1 MWVDIFNF
9 SEEDKEVLSH
19 TKNLI
24 HQGKIKLFMSP
35 LFSLNNNDNDS
46 DNGNDSESDSDRD
59 SDSDNQV
66 HTFGQLQS
74 REKRVYE
81 GCTTLQYFI
90 LFSEKDSFLFS

>member
-1 MWVDIFNF
+1 
-9 SEEDKEVLSH
+9 
-19 TKNLI
+19 
-24 HQGKIKLFMSP
+24 MSP
-35 LFSLNNNDNDS
+35 LFLLNNNDNDS
-46 DNGNDSESDSDRD
+46 DNGNDSESDSD

-66 HTFGQLQS
+66 YTFGQLQS

>member
-1 MWVDIFNF
+1 MWVDIFSF
-9 SEEDKEVLSH
+9 SEEDKEVLSYA
-19 TKNLI
+19 KNLM

-35 LFSLNNNDNDS
+35 LFLLSNNDNDS

-66 HTFGQLQS
+66 YTFGQLQS

-90 LFSEKDSFLFS
+90 LFSEKDIFLFS

>member
-35 LFSLNNNDNDS
+35 LFLLNNNDNDS
-46 DNGNDSESDSDRD
+46 DNGNDSKSDSD

-66 HTFGQLQS
+66 YTFGQLQS

>member
-35 LFSLNNNDNDS
+35 LFLLNNNDNDS
-46 DNGNDSESDSDRD
+46 DNGNDSESDSD
-59 SDSDNQV
+59 NQV
-66 HTFGQLQS
+66 YTFGQLQS

>member
-19 TKNLI
+19 AKNLI
-24 HQGKIKLFMSP
+24 HQGKIELFMYP
-35 LFSLNNNDNDS
+35 LFLLNNNDNDS

-59 SDSDNQV
+59 SDSDNLV
-66 HTFGQLQS
+66 HTFGQIQS
-74 REKRVYE
+74 REKRVWE

-90 LFSEKDSFLFS
+90 LISEIDSFLLS

>member
-19 TKNLI
+19 AKNLI
-24 HQGKIKLFMSP
+24 HKGKIKLFMSP
-35 LFSLNNNDNDS
+35 LFLLNNNDNDS

-74 REKRVYE
+74 REKGFWKVVQLYS
-81 GCTTLQYFI
+81 T
-90 LFSEKDSFLFS
+90 SF

>member
-1 MWVDIFNF
+1 MWVDIFSF
-9 SEEDKEVLSH
+9 SEEDKEVLRYA
-19 TKNLI
+19 KNLI

-35 LFSLNNNDNDS
+35 LFLLNNNDNDS
-46 DNGNDSESDSDRD
+46 DNGNDSESDSD
-59 SDSDNQV
+59 NQV
-66 HTFGQLQS
+66 YTFGQLQS